1 MGQKVLGRVGIRL
14 FVAKK
19 PRGFSMGSLLVVVI
33 LVVAVAL
40 PALKSI
46 PSFMEYFSVKR
57 AVNYAKDN
65 STNRKELAANFDKQA
80 QVDNINS
87 IHGEDLD
94 VIEDEGGRV
103 RSVAFEYRTEVQI
116 YGPLSFLITY
126 SGTQ

>member
-1 MGQKVLGRVGIRL
+1 MGQKVLGRVGIRR